1 MSAQGGSTLA
11 PTWAPTLA
19 PTWAPT
25 LAPTW
30 APTSGLH
37 AQVYISFMQW
47 LIGGVDFKSQRIRST
62 A

>member
-11 PTWAPTLA
+11 PTLA
-19 PTWAPT
+19 PTW
-25 LAPTW
+25 APTW

-47 LIGGVDFKSQRIRST
+47 LIGALISRVRE
-62 A
+62 